1 MTRSGSAFALPT
13 PEPRTAATASSSSGS
28 GPGRPPGSRLLP
40 TPVAGNFND
49 GADLPTWM
57 ARRDR
62 QKQLGRNGNG
72 IGTPLPVAIALLPTP
87 MAGDFGADRSDGP
100 VRPSGAKRQTGLPDV
115 IIHRLAGQDGR
126 AGLAEPGEGRLLPTP
141 DTGCSPNGH
150 GRRGGR
156 AGNGHQSGQGLD
168 VAATALT
175 PAQAAGS
182 SPAAWAEYEPA
193 IRRWETV
200 LGCPAPPP
208 AEPGPSGRPRLSAPF
223 AEWMMG
229 IPELVTQVPGIPRT
243 RQLKL
248 IGNGVVPQQAA
259 LALRLLIEA
268 AAVPA
273 PLAGGTR
280 AAA

>member
-1 MTRSGSAFALPT
+1 VS
-13 PEPRTAATASSSSGS
+13 ASS
-28 GPGRPPGSRLLP
+28 PGRPHSSRLLP

-49 GADLPTWM
+49 GADLPTWQ

-62 QKQLGRNGNG
+62 QKKLGRNGNG
-72 IGTPLPVAIALLPTP
+72 VGTPLPVAIALLPTP
-87 MAGDFGADRSDGP
+87 MAGDFGADKASGP

-115 IIHRLAGQDGR
+115 IIHRLADR
-126 AGLAEPGEGRLLPTP
+126 DSPAGPAEAGEGRLLPTP

-156 AGNGHQSGQGLD
+156 VGNGHQSGHGLD
-168 VAATALT
+168 VAASALS
-175 PAQAAGS
+175 PGPSPLAGQATI
-182 SPAAWAEYEPA
+182 AWGEYESA
-193 IRRWETV
+193 IRRWERV
-200 LGCPAPPP
+200 LGYPAPPP
-208 AEPGPSGRPRLSAPF
+208 AEPGPSGRPRLSAAF

-229 IPELVTQVPGIPRT
+229 IPKLVTGVAGIPRT

-259 LALRLLIEA
+259 AALRLLIEA
-268 AAVPA
+268 AAAPA
-273 PLAGGTR
+273 APGPTR